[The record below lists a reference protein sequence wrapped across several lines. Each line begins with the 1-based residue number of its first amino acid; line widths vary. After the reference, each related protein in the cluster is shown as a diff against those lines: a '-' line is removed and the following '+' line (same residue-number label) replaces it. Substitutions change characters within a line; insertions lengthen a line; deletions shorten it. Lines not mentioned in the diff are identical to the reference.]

1 MMILIKDYLG
11 GSEFLNSLY
20 GESLSFDGVDLQEV
34 RFGWDGPIARLRFSM
49 KNFPLAPPRKW
60 EGLNAV
66 LVELSIFPLSEVS
79 LNKFGRG
86 NKCNLEIEFVA
97 EDGFFRIDITGDSEA
112 SFRALTVNVDK
123 VSAYLRE

>member
-1 MMILIKDYLG
+1 MTLIKDYLG
-11 GSEFLNSLY
+11 GSEFINSLY
-20 GESLSFDGVDLQEV
+20 GENLSFDGVDLQEV
-34 RFGWDGPIARLRFSM
+34 SFGWDGPITRLRFSM
-49 KNFPLAPPRKW
+49 KDFPLAPPRKW

-66 LVELSIFPLSEVS
+66 QVELSVFPLSEVS